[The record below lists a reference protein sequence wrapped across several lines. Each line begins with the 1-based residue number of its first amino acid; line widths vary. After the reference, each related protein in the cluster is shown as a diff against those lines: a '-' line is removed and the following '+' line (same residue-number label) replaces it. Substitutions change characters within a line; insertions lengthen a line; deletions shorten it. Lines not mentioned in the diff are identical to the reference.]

1 MTITILDPTHEE
13 DSKVFQMAS
22 GLKNLKGARIG
33 FISNGKKGTHP
44 FFNALKSLLK
54 NEYEVGEVLRVVKK
68 NYSAPAA
75 TEIMN
80 QVTKWDAVVTGVG
93 D

>member
-13 DSKVFQMAS
+13 DSKFFQMAS
-22 GLKNLKGARIG
+22 GIKILKGARIG
-33 FISNGKKGTHP
+33 FISNGKKGPTP
-44 FFNALKSLLK
+44 FNIMESLLK
-54 NEYEVGEVLRVVKK
+54 NEYEVGEVVRAVKK
-68 NYSAPAA
+68 NYSAPVA

-80 QVTKWDAVVTGVG
+80 QVPKWDTVVTEVG

>member
-22 GLKNLKGARIG
+22 GLKNLKGVKIG
-33 FISNGKKGTHP
+33 FISNGKKGTYP
-44 FFNALKSLLK
+44 FFNALESLLK
-54 NEYEVGEVLRVVKK
+54 NENEVGEVVRVVKK
-68 NYSAPAA
+68 NYSATAD
-75 TEIMN
+75 TEIMK

>member
-33 FISNGKKGTHP
+33 FISNGKKGPNP
-44 FFNALKSLLK
+44 FSTSWKAFSKMNMKSEKWSEWLRKTTRLLQLQK
-54 NEYEVGEVLRVVKK
+54 
-68 NYSAPAA
+68 S
-75 TEIMN
+75 
-80 QVTKWDAVVTGVG
+80 
-93 D
+93 

>member
-13 DSKVFQMAS
+13 DSKVFQIAS

-33 FISNGKKGTHP
+33 FISNGKKVTSP
-44 FFNALKSLLK
+44 FFNVLEGLLK
-54 NEYEVGEVLRVVKK
+54 NEYDVGEVVRVIKK
-68 NYSAPAA
+68 NFPAPAA

-80 QVTKWDAVVTGVG
+80 QVPKWDAVVTGVG

>member
-13 DSKVFQMAS
+13 DSNVFQMAS
-22 GLKNLKGARIG
+22 GLKNLKGAIIG
-33 FISNGKKGTHP
+33 FIFNRKKGNYS
-44 FFNALKSLLK
+44 FLNALKSLLK
-54 NEYEVGEVLRVVKK
+54 NEYDVGEVVRVVKK
-68 NYSAPAA
+68 NYSAPAD

-80 QVTKWDAVVTGVG
+80 QVTKLDAVVIGVG

>member
-1 MTITILDPTHEE
+1 ME
-13 DSKVFQMAS
+13 
-22 GLKNLKGARIG
+22 
-33 FISNGKKGTHP
+33 
-44 FFNALKSLLK
+44 SLLK
-54 NEYEVGEVLRVVKK
+54 NEYEVGEVVRVVKK

>member
-1 MTITILDPTHEE
+1 
-13 DSKVFQMAS
+13 MAS

-33 FISNGKKGTHP
+33 FIYNGKKGSYP
-44 FFNALKSLLK
+44 FFNSLESLLK
-54 NEYEVGEVLRVVKK
+54 KKYDVGEVVRVVKK

-80 QVTKWDAVVTGVG
+80 QVTKWDAVVTEVG

>member
-33 FISNGKKGTHP
+33 FISNGKKGTYP
-44 FFNALKSLLK
+44 FFNVLESLLK
-54 NEYEVGEVLRVVKK
+54 NEYEVGEVVRVLRKTTRLLCRYRNHEPGPK
-68 NYSAPAA
+68 
-75 TEIMN
+75 M
-80 QVTKWDAVVTGVG
+80 GCRG
-93 D
+93 HRGR

>member
-22 GLKNLKGARIG
+22 GLKNLKGARVG
-33 FISNGKKGTHP
+33 FISNGKKGTYP
-44 FFNALKSLLK
+44 FFNALESLLK
-54 NEYEVGEVLRVVKK
+54 NEYDVGEVVRVIKK
-68 NYSAPAA
+68 NYSAPAD

-80 QVTKWDAVVTGVG
+80 QVTKLDAVVIGLG

>member
-22 GLKNLKGARIG
+22 GLKIIKGARIG
-33 FISNGKKGTHP
+33 FISNGKKGTYP
-44 FFNALKSLLK
+44 FFNALESLLK
-54 NEYEVGEVLRVVKK
+54 NEYEVGEVVRVVKK
-68 NYSAPAA
+68 NYSAPVA
-75 TEIMN
+75 TGIMN
-80 QVTKWDAVVTGVG
+80 QVPKWDAVVTGVG

>member
-1 MTITILDPTHEE
+1 M
-13 DSKVFQMAS
+13 
-22 GLKNLKGARIG
+22 KNR
-33 FISNGKKGTHP
+33 NYP
-44 FFNALKSLLK
+44 FFNVLESLLK
-54 NEYEVGEVLRVVKK
+54 NEYEVGEVARLIKK
-68 NYSAPAA
+68 NYSAPEA